1 MPDEHIIGSGMTE
14 QELQLAGWWVRN
26 RERIFSIIRWTLI
39 ILNIVFWSFVLW
51 SLLDAYIISYPRE
64 ARIPRLIAEN
74 KLAVSGLQAT
84 APKPL
89 LPSDVNVFDISG
101 GRKDFLVQLS
111 NSNETWWAEFD
122 YRFRVGDLLTDA
134 RKSFILPK
142 SQRYLT
148 ELGSDIATPSKNAQ
162 LVIENIQWHRVD
174 PWAVERDYTAFAAN
188 HLQFEFTDTT
198 YRRDLKIGAQTVGQT
213 STTFSNASPYGYW
226 NVDITVILYRGTT
239 PAGVTKIG
247 KEQVSPGS
255 KEPIAINWFDNLSG
269 ITKTQI
275 TADVNILDP
284 KAYQPTSGF

>member
-26 RERIFSIIRWTLI
+26 HERISSITRWTLI
-39 ILNIVFWSFVLW
+39 ILNIVFWSFVIW
-51 SLLDAYIISYPRE
+51 TLLDAFVISYPRE

-74 KLAVSGLQAT
+74 QLAVSGLIAT
-84 APKPL
+84 APQPL

-101 GRKDFLVQLS
+101 DRKDFLVQLS

-122 YRFRVGDLLTDA
+122 YRFRIGDLMTES
-134 RKSFILPK
+134 RKGFILPK

-148 ELGSDIATPSKNAQ
+148 QLGSDIATTSKNAT

-174 PWAVERDYTAFAAN
+174 PWAVERDYPAFAAN
-188 HLQFEFTDTT
+188 HLQFRFENTT
-198 YRRDLKIGAQTVGQT
+198 YRRDLQIGAQTVGQT
-213 STTFSNASPYGYW
+213 STTFINDSPYGYW
-226 NVDITVILYRGTT
+226 NADLTVILYRGTS
-239 PAGVTKIG
+239 PAGVTTIG
-247 KEQVSPGS
+247 KEQVRPGS
-255 KEPIAINWFDNLSG
+255 SEALVINWFDNLSG
-269 ITKTQI
+269 ITNTEI